1 MDFRSVRET
10 ARKWEISERLVQR
23 LCSEGRI
30 AGAKKIG
37 GSWAIPAD
45 SERPSNLRKRNA
57 KALPADADTPIDET
71 LIFSRL
77 MPLMNTPFTPR

>member
-37 GSWAIPAD
+37 GS
-45 SERPSNLRKRNA
+45 
-57 KALPADADTPIDET
+57 
-71 LIFSRL
+71 
-77 MPLMNTPFTPR
+77 